1 MEGGSNRHRRAES
14 RQAADVLDRLGSRL
28 QDLASSID
36 AYVCEPCHRRNA
48 RLLTKPT
55 AQRPS
60 RHMCPGREPAE
71 VERTCKVL
79 EHPVAKG
86 AELVAARV
94 GHEPFNELRLPSLT
108 LWRSH
113 EAAGPCVGCCGAE
126 VAPDEVEA
134 QVDTRGYASRREDV
148 VVIDEEAVGQY
159 VDLGVAVLELSGPPP
174 MGGGGTVIEHTS
186 RGERK
191 SGGANRYQS
200 GAPRVCRTYRVEH
213 CRRDGRVGV
222 FVSWD
227 DQRVRAFESLEPCGG
242 IDRQPRTRERRRA
255 TFSAYGQAVVRVA
268 TEDLRSDPELQWDNG
283 R

>member
-1 MEGGSNRHRRAES
+1 MEGGPNRDRRAES
-14 RQAADVLDRLGSRL
+14 CQATDVLDRLGGRL
-28 QDLASSID
+28 QYLARSID
-36 AYVCEPCHRRNA
+36 ACVCKPCHRRSA
-48 RLLTKPT
+48 RLLAKPT

-60 RHMCPGREPAE
+60 RHVCPRRERDE
-71 VERTCKVL
+71 VERKCKVFQ
-79 EHPVAKG
+79 HPIAKG

-94 GHEPFNELRLPSLT
+94 WHEPFDELGLPSLT

-113 EAAGPCVGCCGAE
+113 EAAGPCVGSFGAE
-126 VAPDEVEA
+126 VTPDEVEA

-159 VDLGVAVLELSGPPP
+159 VDLGIAGLELSGPPP
-174 MGGGGTVIEHTS
+174 MGGGGAVVEHTS

-191 SGGANRYQS
+191 SGGADRYQS

-227 DQRVRAFESLEPCGG
+227 DQRVRALESL
-242 IDRQPRTRERRRA
+242 
-255 TFSAYGQAVVRVA
+255 
-268 TEDLRSDPELQWDNG
+268 
-283 R
+283 